1 MRSWQRWVLD
11 GVGGDGPIVWL
22 WWVLRPCAPRAWG
35 VSGEGTGSVTAVA
48 AGCRGGG
55 SAGPLHHQPLSCP
68 HLQFLPIAPIKAP
81 RVPFGQRR
89 DLDASRCPTA

>member
-55 SAGPLHHQPLSCP
+55 
-68 HLQFLPIAPIKAP
+68 LPDPCITNPCL
-81 RVPFGQRR
+81 VPTC
-89 DLDASRCPTA
+89 SSYP